1 MNAPIPATELKPH
14 PLSVDDLLA
23 MVDAGSFA
31 TGPKVELLDGTL
43 YTMSPQHS
51 RHFVA
56 KNEICFRL
64 RLRLRELGLPLDALV
79 EPTVA
84 IGKSNAPEPDIV
96 LAQGPYGEGFAPVE
110 CVKLAIE
117 VSSTTLKTD
126 LGFKKTLYAGAGI
139 PEYWVLDVEARCF
152 HLFSDPVGE
161 DYRQSQTFAVGHS
174 VESTTISGLILDSTG
189 IV

>member
-31 TGPKVELLDGTL
+31 AGSKVELLDGTL

-64 RLRLRELGLPLDALV
+64 RLCLQELGLPYDALV

-96 LAQGPYGEGFAPVE
+96 IAQGPYGEGFAPVE

-126 LGFKKTLYAGAGI
+126 LGFKKALYAGAGI
-139 PEYWVLDVEARCF
+139 PEYWVLDIQAGCF
-152 HLFSDPVGE
+152 HLFSNPAGE
-161 DYRQSQTFAVGHS
+161 DYLDSPMVTVGS
-174 VESTTISGLILDSTG
+174 AVESATISGLVLDSTG